1 MVYVRD
7 ILGCGLLVTQE
18 LKTITYPNY
27 FTPNNDGY
35 NDVWKIEL
43 PTSYEASISI
53 YDRYGKLIKK
63 LNSLNN
69 EVWDGTYNGNLLP
82 STDYWFRVE
91 YTENNT
97 KKEFKSH
104 FSLKRWSQNLEL

>member
-1 MVYVRD
+1 MAIKSYITNLENGTYMVYVRD

-63 LNSLNN
+63 I
-69 EVWDGTYNGNLLP
+69 
-82 STDYWFRVE
+82 
-91 YTENNT
+91 
-97 KKEFKSH
+97 K
-104 FSLKRWSQNLEL
+104 